1 MNLKIGITNMDE
13 TVLKELNKI
22 ETHKFK
28 IKLNDKTDNLG
39 AESQILEVFLISL
52 SATVAWDTLKALF
65 NILYANNIQ
74 MNSTD
79 TELNKIGSIYF
90 GDGASDI
97 TVIIQNDN
105 SALIS
110 SEKSAKKLK
119 IHTNFE
125 ITERDEK

>member
-1 MNLKIGITNMDE
+1 MSLKIGINNIDD
-13 TVLKELNKI
+13 VILNELNKI

-28 IKLNDKTDNLG
+28 IKLEDKTENLG
-39 AESQILEVFLISL
+39 ASSQILEAFLIGL
-52 SATVAWDTLKALF
+52 SANFAWDKLKALF
-65 NILYANNIQ
+65 NILYTHNIP
-74 MNSTD
+74 MNSND

-90 GDGASDI
+90 GDNASDI

-119 IHTNFE
+119 IHNNFK
-125 ITERDEK
+125 ITETR